1 MNIDT
6 SKIEGYENMSAEDK
20 VKALEALNLPD
31 PDYSGYVSK
40 DVFDKKA
47 SEAASLSKQLKA
59 HMTDEE
65 KAKAESE
72 ARQKDLEEKYNAL
85 LTRTQIADNKASLI
99 AIGYDEKLA
108 EETAKAM
115 VEGDIATVIKNQQVV
130 IAAAEKK
137 AKGEAMLNTPN
148 PKNEVN
154 KTSITKEQFEN
165 MSYAEMAE
173 LYQTNPELYSEFTK

>member
-6 SKIEGYENMSAEDK
+6 SKIEGYEAMSAEDK
-20 VKALEALNLPD
+20 VKALEAFTIAD

-40 DVFDKKA
+40 EVFDKKA

-59 HMTDEE
+59 KMTDEE

-72 ARQKDLEEKYNAL
+72 AKQRDLEEKYNEL

-99 AIGYDEKLA
+99 AIGYDEELA
-108 EETAKAM
+108 EVTAKAM
-115 VEGDIATVIKNQQVV
+115 VEGDIATVIKNQQIV
-130 IAAAEKK
+130 IAAVEKK

-148 PKNEVN
+148 PKNEV
-154 KTSITKEQFEN
+154 KAQAITKEKFDS
-165 MSYAEMAE
+165 MTYAERAKF
-173 LYQTNPELYSEFTK
+173 YQTNPELYQEFTK

>member
-6 SKIEGYENMSAEDK
+6 SKIEGYETMSAEDK
-20 VKALEALNLPD
+20 AKLD
-31 PDYSGYVSK
+31 G
-40 DVFDKKA
+40 A

-59 HMTDEE
+59 KMTDEE

-72 ARQKDLEEKYNAL
+72 AKQRDLEEKYKEL

-99 AIGYDEKLA
+99 AIGYDEELA
-108 EETAKAM
+108 EVTAKAM

-148 PKNEVN
+148 PKNEVDN
-154 KTSITKEQFEN
+154 VTITKEKFEN

-173 LYQTNPELYSEFTK
+173 LYQTNPDLYKNLSE

>member
-1 MNIDT
+1 
-6 SKIEGYENMSAEDK
+6 
-20 VKALEALNLPD
+20 
-31 PDYSGYVSK
+31 
-40 DVFDKKA
+40 
-47 SEAASLSKQLKA
+47 
-59 HMTDEE
+59 MTDEE

-72 ARQKDLEEKYNAL
+72 AKQKDLEEKYNAL

-108 EETAKAM
+108 EDTAKAM

-154 KTSITKEQFEN
+154 NASITKEQFDN

>member
-6 SKIEGYENMSAEDK
+6 SKIEGYETMSAEDK
-20 VKALEALNLPD
+20 VKALEALTLPD

-72 ARQKDLEEKYNAL
+72 ARQKDLEEKYKAL

-99 AIGYDEKLA
+99 AIGYEEDLA
-108 EETAKAM
+108 EATAKAL
-115 VEGDIATVIKNQQVV
+115 VEGDIATVIKNQQTV

-148 PKNEVN
+148 PKNEV
-154 KTSITKEQFEN
+154 KGGAITKEQFDN

-173 LYQTNPELYSEFTK
+173 LYQTDPETYKNLSQ

>member
-20 VKALEALNLPD
+20 VKALEALTLPD

-99 AIGYDEKLA
+99 AIGYEEDLA
-108 EETAKAM
+108 EATAKAL
-115 VEGDIATVIKNQQVV
+115 VEGDIATVIKNQQTV

-137 AKGEAMLNTPN
+137 AKGEAMLKTPN
-148 PKNEVN
+148 PKNEVGN
-154 KTSITKEQFEN
+154 TSITKEQFEN

-173 LYQTNPELYSEFTK
+173 LYKTDPETYKNLSQ

>member
-20 VKALEALNLPD
+20 VKALEALTLPD

-108 EETAKAM
+108 EDTAKAM

-154 KTSITKEQFEN
+154 NASITKDQFDS

-173 LYQTNPELYSEFTK
+173 LYQTNPDLYKNLSE

>member
-6 SKIEGYENMSAEDK
+6 SKIEGYEAMSAEDK

-31 PDYSGYVSK
+31 PDYSGYVKK

-47 SEAASLSKQLKA
+47 SEAASLSKQLKE

-108 EETAKAM
+108 EDTAKAM
-115 VEGDIATVIKNQQVV
+115 VEGDIATVIKNQQIV

-137 AKGEAMLNTPN
+137 AKGDAMLQTPN
-148 PKNEVN
+148 PKNEV
-154 KTSITKEQFEN
+154 KEQSITKEKFES

-173 LYQTNPELYSEFTK
+173 LFQTNPELYAKLSE